1 MTRNSQPPLSK
12 TIEIVLPSPGTDP
25 YMPYRF
31 EIYGVRILTN
41 GSRVNVQRAFLWLLL
56 GYLSLNMPVP
66 HPVKRYLLTGSA
78 PMMQPDTNLALR
90 DSSTCLILVDMFD
103 TTHYSLKVN
112 RFPLPSTYGIYPV
125 ILT

>member
-25 YMPYRF
+25 YKPYRF

-56 GYLSLNMPVP
+56 GYLSINMPVP

-78 PMMQPDTNLALR
+78 PMKQPDTNLALR
-90 DSSTCLILVDMFD
+90 DSSTRHKQEKKNE
-103 TTHYSLKVN
+103 TTHYTLKVN
-112 RFPLPSTYGIYPV
+112 
-125 ILT
+125 